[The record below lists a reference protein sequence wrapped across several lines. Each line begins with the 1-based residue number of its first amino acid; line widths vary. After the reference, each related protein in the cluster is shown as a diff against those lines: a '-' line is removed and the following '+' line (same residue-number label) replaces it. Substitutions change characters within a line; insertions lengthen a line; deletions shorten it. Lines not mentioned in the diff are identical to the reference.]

1 MEATL
6 EIATHFRDGTNLV
19 GAEIAPELNYL
30 WIVYWSKN
38 RTPLGKFESYREDS
52 LIRLLSN
59 TWQLIFTCFTWHYE
73 EKTLDSQNSEGT
85 CYAIITSN
93 VHTDRCAVFWQPRT
107 FTVRSDVHRQV
118 DNLRAVAKKKHFLT
132 PQAPKFRCIG
142 HQRWDQSFD
151 GEMLHNM
158 APLKVIQ
165 FLSPFFGSY
174 LTHAKIQRR
183 LRSRKERFQFI
194 REGNYV
200 FFNVCWIYKRKPVY
214 EEPFCSRTP
223 FSAETARENPRET
236 FAKFSSLVS
245 FFLLVDI
252 AKCVGK
258 GAKPHLFY
266 IICWHVH

>member
-118 DNLRAVAKKKHFLT
+118 DNLRAVAKKNIFWH
-132 PQAPKFRCIG
+132 
-142 HQRWDQSFD
+142 
-151 GEMLHNM
+151 
-158 APLKVIQ
+158 
-165 FLSPFFGSY
+165 
-174 LTHAKIQRR
+174 
-183 LRSRKERFQFI
+183 
-194 REGNYV
+194 
-200 FFNVCWIYKRKPVY
+200 RKPLNSDALVISV
-214 EEPFCSRTP
+214 ETNHLTERCSVTWHR
-223 FSAETARENPRET
+223 
-236 FAKFSSLVS
+236 AKWSNFWVR
-245 FFLLVDI
+245 FLAVI
-252 AKCVGK
+252 
-258 GAKPHLFY
+258 
-266 IICWHVH
+266 